1 MTAPGGIQAHIS
13 SIVASKSARG
23 LNKFY
28 ICIQGG
34 TGSILL
40 IYLSLSVPESGAM
53 PRTLANFHASICP
66 LADALPPSRSS
77 ICSDNQENLYS
88 TLAQASA
95 TSYRKK
101 QVARCLGYRGK
112 CEILRCTGEPPLYK
126 GPVYYCGSDLQCA
139 SISAAAQGPY
149 RTCSH
154 RWALN
159 VTLSLQS
166 IWFHWNT
173 KYPDSCARSSCHVPA
188 PSSMMVA
195 LASLSLPTSPPE
207 SSPSDGYAATI

>member
-1 MTAPGGIQAHIS
+1 MQYPVYGGARSSGSVVRSVTDCDSAKFGGEACHSVTAPGGIQAHIS

-28 ICIQGG
+28 ICVQGG
-34 TGSILL
+34 TRSMLL

-53 PRTLANFHASICP
+53 PRTLGNFHASICP

-95 TSYRKK
+95 TNYRKK

-112 CEILRCTGEPPLYK
+112 CEILRCTGEPRCTKDRCITVLGSASSLVRSRK
-126 GPVYYCGSDLQCA
+126 GNE
-139 SISAAAQGPY
+139 
-149 RTCSH
+149 R
-154 RWALN
+154 
-159 VTLSLQS
+159 
-166 IWFHWNT
+166 
-173 KYPDSCARSSCHVPA
+173 
-188 PSSMMVA
+188 
-195 LASLSLPTSPPE
+195 
-207 SSPSDGYAATI
+207 